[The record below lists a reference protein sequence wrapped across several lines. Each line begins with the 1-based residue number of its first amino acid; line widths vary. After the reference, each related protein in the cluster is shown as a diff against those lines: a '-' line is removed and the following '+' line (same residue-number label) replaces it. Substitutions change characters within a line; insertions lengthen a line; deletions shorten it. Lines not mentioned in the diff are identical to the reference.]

1 MAEDLSYNLKATGE
15 KFIWDG
21 TLDNLKKFV
30 SDELKLLGKWTSPG
44 GETKLFTSGSVSL
57 KWQSKTSKW
66 ITVYGS
72 PNEVNDVTEQLKS
85 SCEVATTDPI
95 NVDECGVDSLN
106 NGDHAE
112 ANIDEPT
119 DDEIATGMLNETNL
133 TIPISSSTECKFI
146 KDKLSNIEAEVKF
159 LEAKFLDKTLNL
171 TNDLNN
177 LKKYCLDNST
187 EYVNSL
193 RHENASLKDEN
204 RALKDSLEIS
214 KFALSDLNT
223 KVKELENEKAC
234 LTTSLK
240 ILYQD
245 FNQSPEHCFNKQEAA
260 ASTDNNCSCVKS
272 SLASAESHTS
282 QNNETIL
289 IPDDETKPSKK
300 KHKARKS
307 AKEKKTPQNPDTD
320 QSGNVK
326 SPQRASTENGHQSDN
341 SWPHRKKVTAVIGDS
356 IIKNVQGWRLSDSN
370 NYVVVKSFGGANISD
385 MEDYLKHIIRKEPA
399 NLILHVGTNDL
410 RL

>member
-1 MAEDLSYNLKATGE
+1 MAEDLCYNLKVNGE
-15 KFIWDG
+15 RFIWDG

-30 SDELKLLGKWTSPG
+30 ADELKLLVGKWTSPG
-44 GETKLFTSGSVSL
+44 GETKLFTSGLVCL

-72 PNEVNDVTEQLKS
+72 PNEVNDVTEQFKS
-85 SCEVATTDPI
+85 MCEVATI
-95 NVDECGVDSLN
+95 NSTNADECDVDPSN
-106 NGDHAE
+106 NEEHAE
-112 ANIDEPT
+112 ASVDEST
-119 DDEIATGMLNETNL
+119 VDEIVTGMLGETSP
-133 TIPISSSTECKFI
+133 TVPISSSTEHKFI
-146 KDKLSNIEAEVKF
+146 KNKLSNVEAEIKS
-159 LEAKFLDKTLNL
+159 LEAKFLDKTLSL

-204 RALKDSLEIS
+204 RALKDSLAIS

-245 FNQSPEHCFNKQEAA
+245 FHQSHEHCSNKQEVA
-260 ASTDNNCSCVKS
+260 ASTVNNCSCVKS

-289 IPDDETKPSKK
+289 IPDDETKLSKK
-300 KHKARKS
+300 KK
-307 AKEKKTPQNPDTD
+307 
-320 QSGNVK
+320 
-326 SPQRASTENGHQSDN
+326 
-341 SWPHRKKVTAVIGDS
+341 
-356 IIKNVQGWRLSDSN
+356 
-370 NYVVVKSFGGANISD
+370 
-385 MEDYLKHIIRKEPA
+385 
-399 NLILHVGTNDL
+399 
-410 RL
+410 

>member
-1 MAEDLSYNLKATGE
+1 MYLYRFFFTLAHFLGQISTCYIISTCSVNSNISTRIRLSEIMAEDLSYNLKATGE

-260 ASTDNNCSCVKS
+260 ASTDNCSCVKS

-300 KHKARKS
+300 SIKPESLLKKRKPLR
-307 AKEKKTPQNPDTD
+307 TPTL
-320 QSGNVK
+320 
-326 SPQRASTENGHQSDN
+326 T
-341 SWPHRKKVTAVIGDS
+341 KVETL
-356 IIKNVQGWRLSDSN
+356 NRLSEHQQKM
-370 NYVVVKSFGGANISD
+370 VIRA
-385 MEDYLKHIIRKEPA
+385 II
-399 NLILHVGTNDL
+399 VGHTGKKL
-410 RL
+410 PLLLATQL

>member
-44 GETKLFTSGSVSL
+44 GETKLFTSGSLSL

-85 SCEVATTDPI
+85 TCEVATIDSI

-119 DDEIATGMLNETNL
+119 DDEITTGMLNETNL

-204 RALKDSLEIS
+204 RALKYEIS
-214 KFALSDLNT
+214 KVALKYPNW
-223 KVKELENEKAC
+223 
-234 LTTSLK
+234 
-240 ILYQD
+240 LY
-245 FNQSPEHCFNKQEAA
+245 
-260 ASTDNNCSCVKS
+260 
-272 SLASAESHTS
+272 
-282 QNNETIL
+282 L
-289 IPDDETKPSKK
+289 I
-300 KHKARKS
+300 
-307 AKEKKTPQNPDTD
+307 
-320 QSGNVK
+320 
-326 SPQRASTENGHQSDN
+326 
-341 SWPHRKKVTAVIGDS
+341 
-356 IIKNVQGWRLSDSN
+356 
-370 NYVVVKSFGGANISD
+370 
-385 MEDYLKHIIRKEPA
+385 
-399 NLILHVGTNDL
+399 
-410 RL
+410 